1 MVRSSLLLS
10 ALLLASCASMESGRV
25 LDPTAIESL
34 ELGSATRAQV
44 EAVLGP
50 PARVVENADG
60 STVISYAHLTSR
72 ATAFGGAQARART
85 AAFLF
90 DADGVLQRKS
100 TGDSDAGSD
109 R

>member
-1 MVRSSLLLS
+1 MVRWSLVLAAALLS
-10 ALLLASCASMESGRV
+10 SCASMETGRPIDASAV
-25 LDPTAIESL
+25 QNL
-34 ELGSATRAQV
+34 EIGSATRAQV

-60 STVISYAHLTSR
+60 STVISYAHISSR
-72 ATAFGGAQARART
+72 GTPFGAARARART
-85 AAFLF
+85 AAFVF
-90 DADGVLQRKS
+90 DASGVLQRKA